1 MWNKL
6 MIGLLLLVGSQAAFS
21 QVWLG
26 KTDKDFIQ
34 FVNDNKERI
43 KESQFTDKLFTM
55 VYQEEDELG
64 RLFDVTYRFTID
76 NNICT
81 SYQQILPAHSYWAA
95 TIQEQASQ
103 QEADASGETID
114 VDGETLNTHYQFDD
128 YDMLISMENDRLILQ
143 YNKK

>member
-1 MWNKL
+1 MWNRL
-6 MIGLLLLVGSQAAFS
+6 MIGLLLLLGSQAAFS

-26 KTDKDFIQ
+26 KTDKDFVQ

-43 KESQFTDKLFTM
+43 KESQFFDTLFTM

-81 SYQQILPAHSYWAA
+81 SYQQILPAHRYWAA